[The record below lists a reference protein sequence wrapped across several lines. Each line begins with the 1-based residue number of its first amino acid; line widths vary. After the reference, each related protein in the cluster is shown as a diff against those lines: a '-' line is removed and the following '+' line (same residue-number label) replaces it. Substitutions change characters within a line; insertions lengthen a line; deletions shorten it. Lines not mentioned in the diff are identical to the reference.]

1 MICRGDMMFDQS
13 KIDTEEGVPDLEET
27 ENLNAQEE
35 KRSVKGENA
44 STSAPSL
51 NSVPPVGTKRRV
63 SSQDPV
69 VQLPASSEVPESQEK
84 VDGSAVTASPPVDL
98 NSDSFV

>member
-1 MICRGDMMFDQS
+1 MTCRGDMMFDQS
-13 KIDTEEGVPDLEET
+13 KIDTEEGVPDL

-44 STSAPSL
+44 STSAPSP
-51 NSVPPVGTKRRV
+51 NSVPPLGTKRRV

-69 VQLPASSEVPESQEK
+69 VQPPASSEVPESQEK

>member
-1 MICRGDMMFDQS
+1 MFDQS

-27 ENLNAQEE
+27 EDPNAQEE
-35 KRSVKGENA
+35 KKSVKGENA
-44 STSAPSL
+44 STSAPSP
-51 NSVPPVGTKRRV
+51 NSVPLVGTKRRV

-69 VQLPASSEVPESQEK
+69 VQPLASSEVPESQEK
-84 VDGSAVTASPPVDL
+84 VDDNAVIASPPVDL